1 MLAKLLLLLGS
12 LLILARNGSAFI
24 VSVDAHNEECFFEN
38 VEGGTK
44 FGKIA
49 ARLPVACSGLNV
61 SGFSFCLSQVSPLR

>member
-1 MLAKLLLLLGS
+1 MQPMLAKLLLLLGS

-49 ARLPVACSGLNV
+49 ERLPGSSSGINASV
-61 SGFSFCLSQVSPLR
+61 LSPDRCHL